1 MLLPHLLPSH
11 TRGPAQEHGSDQ
23 GARVRGQLFT
33 ECVHCVDW
41 AGDKGEEEEPKC
53 CLPYRRHT
61 PDGNTEI
68 SWGPVK
74 GLGGEIHPYR
84 IPREGAR
91 KPEKDS
97 EQSLAAGRRTLVTQA
112 TLRPGPLLHA
122 GPQGSSPLMAWPGRS
137 QGCWLSQQ
145 PRASCQ
151 VLPAPRLSSLGHI
164 SSATFPRNHFLCPN
178 CLPHCS
184 EKRVDKLVSP
194 DPCPCEQRG
203 AFLTAIN
210 LGGGGTQAWET
221 GILGCGPDSAS
232 F

>member
-1 MLLPHLLPSH
+1 MTRAPGSAVSCLPSVF
-11 TRGPAQEHGSDQ
+11 TVWTGQ
-23 GARVRGQLFT
+23 GTKERRKSLSAASLT
-33 ECVHCVDW
+33 AAC
-41 AGDKGEEEEPKC
+41 
-53 CLPYRRHT
+53 RHT

-122 GPQGSSPLMAWPGRS
+122 GPQGSGPLMAWPGRS
-137 QGCWLSQQ
+137 QGCWLSQR

-164 SSATFPRNHFLCPN
+164 SSATFPRNHFLGPN